1 VDAPPSEA
9 RDDPTEEAPTEDT
22 PEVKYAR
29 LQAAGARIRRW
40 IADPNEPDCKIP
52 RSTLTFDDLGLD
64 PESVKPET
72 IPRTFEEPIQEVG
85 LPNEWDLTIAP
96 GESVYRSIHVN
107 TADLLLRAWS
117 GPGMLLLHTIGRV
130 SGPPVSQVA
139 QAFYERDF
147 PVSGLRY
154 VFMGSVT
161 NEETLLLLE
170 QTLYT
175 EANNLKWPN
184 WSGALPEYTP
194 VSWEYGTPQ
203 YDALLGTRI
212 GKTVAYAILGAFPRG
227 TRRIE
232 RIVTWP
238 SATLQCHMRF
248 DIDVVEGAAGEG
260 DVLEEAPAQ
269 DVPAEEAHDEVP
281 TVKYVKFQEAG
292 AQRRR
297 WIADPEEPDC
307 TIPRST
313 LTFAD
318 LDLGRDPVMKNKT
331 IHKAFEQPVRDLGL
345 PNEWDTP
352 VVRGMSVYRYI
363 DIANGVVGFKGW
375 SGPGLIAL
383 DTVSR
388 SQGQGPPVSQIAQ
401 AVYEKYFAVSELRYV
416 FVKSVINEETI
427 EFVEDTLYP
436 ANDLKWSTGPAWQ
449 YSWQYIPRTWAY
461 GTPEYDALLGTRIGK
476 LVAYIVLGAFPRG
489 TRRIERIVTWPGV
502 DLSCHMRFDIESTPT
517 VT

>member
-1 VDAPPSEA
+1 VDASPSEA

-29 LQAAGARIRRW
+29 LQVAGARIRRW
-40 IADPNEPDCKIP
+40 IADPKEPDCKIP

-96 GESVYRSIHVN
+96 GESMYRSIHVN

-117 GPGMLLLHTIGRV
+117 GPCMLLLHTIGRV
-130 SGPPVSQVA
+130 SGPPVSRVV

-154 VFMGSVT
+154 VFMSSVT
-161 NEETLLLLE
+161 NETLLLLE

-203 YDALLGTRI
+203 YDALLGSRI
-212 GKTVAYAILGAFPRG
+212 GRTVAYAILGAFSRG

-238 SATLQCHMRF
+238 SAALQCHMRF

-269 DVPAEEAHDEVP
+269 DVPAEEAHEEAQ

-318 LDLGRDPVMKNKT
+318 IDLGSDPVMKNKT

-363 DIANGVVGFKGW
+363 DIANGTVGFKGW

-401 AVYEKYFAVSELRYV
+401 AVYEKDFAISELRYV

-427 EFVEDTLYP
+427 GFVEETLYP
-436 ANDLKWSTGPAWQ
+436 ANDLQWSTGPAWQ
-449 YSWQYIPRTWAY
+449 YSWQYTPRTWAY
-461 GTPEYDALLGTRIGK
+461 GTSEYDALLGTRIGK